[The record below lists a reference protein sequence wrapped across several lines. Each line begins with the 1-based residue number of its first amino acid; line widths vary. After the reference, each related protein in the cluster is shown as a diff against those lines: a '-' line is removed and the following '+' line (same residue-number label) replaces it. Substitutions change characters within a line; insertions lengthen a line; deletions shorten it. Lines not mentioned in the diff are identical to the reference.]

1 MLPEDDKPPAQPTL
15 VVQQKRNRLAVFLA
29 TVFICLFYAWYTNHA
44 WEDWYITFR
53 ASKNLALGNGLTFTA
68 GEPPLH
74 SFTSPLGSTVPALCS
89 LVAGP
94 ERDGLALWY
103 YRFFSA
109 TLLGLAAVMLFDI
122 CRRYRYGPWAT
133 VLLLGCFMIESK
145 IVDNTINGMET
156 GLMMFFIA
164 LTIRAHVRTT
174 PRAWLHLGL
183 AWGGLMWSRPDAF
196 VYGAAIS
203 IGFFLFQPGPALGI
217 NRIAMLKNLARAAG
231 ICTLVY
237 LPWFAGAW
245 IYYGSP
251 IPNTITAKALDSSH
265 HLILLDLVKDFFAL
279 PFKNYP
285 ALTAAEQAFA
295 PPYARVFGGWPD
307 QIYVYSRM
315 LCTVACY
322 YWLVPFASRF
332 GRSMSF
338 AAMIA
343 QFYLT
348 DVTPHPMP
356 WYLPNGAVLVL
367 ITLAAIFHDGQ
378 RLADRFREEMPKQ
391 VRTWEIGMRSL
402 ISAQLLVFFLLFAT
416 TAYQSY
422 WQQVLVED
430 GVRTQAGLWLKK
442 NAKSP
447 NETVMVE
454 CLGYLGFFSEL
465 KMYDYPGMGTPET
478 VAARRKLRE
487 QHGPYASW
495 AEITTP
501 QKIALIRE
509 MKPDW
514 LAFRPYPVIGIMQ
527 TEPALLQEEYERK
540 AIFETTARIKEIPY
554 LPGRPFLE
562 FDSSFMIFR
571 RKDSATK

>member
-1 MLPEDDKPPAQPTL
+1 MLPSDDKLPPPPSL

-29 TVFICLFYAWYTNHA
+29 TVLICLLYAWYTNHA

-53 ASKNLALGNGLTFTA
+53 ASKNLATGNGLTFTA

-74 SFTSPLGSTVPALCS
+74 SFTSPLGTTVPALCS
-89 LVAGP
+89 LLAGP

-109 TLLGLAAVMLFDI
+109 VLLGLAAVILYDI

-133 VLLLGCFMIESK
+133 MLLLGCFMIESK

-156 GLMMFFIA
+156 GSMMFFIA

-174 PRAWLHLGL
+174 PRSWLHLGL
-183 AWGGLMWSRPDAF
+183 AWGGLMWSRPDGF
-196 VYGAAIS
+196 VYGAAIG

-217 NRIAMLKNLARAAG
+217 NRIAMLKNFARAAAV
-231 ICTLVY
+231 CTAVY

-245 IYYGSP
+245 IYYGTP
-251 IPNTITAKALDSSH
+251 IPNTIAAKALDSSH
-265 HLILLDLVKDFFAL
+265 QLLALDLIKDFFTL
-279 PFKNYP
+279 PFKSHP
-285 ALTAAEQAFA
+285 ALTAADQAFA
-295 PPYARVFGGWPD
+295 PPYARVFGGWPE
-307 QIYVYSRM
+307 QIYVYSRI
-315 LCTVACY
+315 LCTIACY
-322 YWLVPFASRF
+322 YWIVPFASRF
-332 GRSMSF
+332 GRSVSF

-367 ITLAAIFHDGQ
+367 IALAAIFHDGQ
-378 RLADRFREEMPKQ
+378 RIADRFREEMPKP
-391 VRTWEIGMRSL
+391 VRSWEIGLRSL
-402 ISAQLLVFFLLFAT
+402 ISLQLLVFAILFAA

-442 NAKSP
+442 EAKSP
-447 NETVMVE
+447 RDTVMVE

-478 VAARRKLRE
+478 VAARKKLRE
-487 QHGPYASW
+487 RHGPYASW
-495 AEITTP
+495 AEISTP

-514 LAFRPYPVIGIMQ
+514 LAFRPYPAIGILK
-527 TEPALLQEEYERK
+527 TDRALLTEEYTE
-540 AIFETTARIKEIPY
+540 AATFSTTEQIKKIPF

-562 FDSSFMIFR
+562 FDSTFVIYR
-571 RKDSATK
+571 RNDSAAK